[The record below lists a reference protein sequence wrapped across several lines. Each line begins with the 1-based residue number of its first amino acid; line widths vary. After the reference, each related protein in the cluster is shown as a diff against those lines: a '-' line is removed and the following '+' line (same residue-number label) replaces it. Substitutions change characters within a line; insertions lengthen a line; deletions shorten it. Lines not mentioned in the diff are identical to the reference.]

1 MRSTRHDKVLL
12 QSVKTLTFHK
22 GGVTKAKRTEPI
34 PQLTCKGKACKRY
47 QPDVVQ
53 CTNTGDDGLGNVQ
66 WKCEADMPSS
76 FRFGPVEVSCEGYS
90 RPGDKYV
97 LQGSCGL
104 EYSLVRIDPGF
115 EEGSM
120 PYVPGNGINW
130 ASTLFSLAFLGMLS
144 LILYSFLRSCI
155 RRFSPRH
162 TPPPA
167 SRFWPFSGGGGGGG
181 GGGPGGGPGG
191 NGGGSFSAPPPPY
204 SKYQSST
211 NASVPPGAATQDP
224 TQPAGGRPG
233 FWTGIGLGGLAAYL
247 AANAAATREE
257 NRRRERELAQSA
269 WFGTRIGSG
278 SGYDAMADGTGLF
291 GAGARR
297 RGWEDSRWGGG
308 TGVGSSSTMS
318 RGDSDG
324 EMRRS
329 TGFGGTNVR

>member
-1 MRSTRHDKVLL
+1 
-12 QSVKTLTFHK
+12 
-22 GGVTKAKRTEPI
+22 
-34 PQLTCKGKACKRY
+34 
-47 QPDVVQ
+47 
-53 CTNTGDDGLGNVQ
+53 
-66 WKCEADMPSS
+66 
-76 FRFGPVEVSCEGYS
+76 
-90 RPGDKYV
+90 
-97 LQGSCGL
+97 
-104 EYSLVRIDPGF
+104 
-115 EEGSM
+115 
-120 PYVPGNGINW
+120 
-130 ASTLFSLAFLGMLS
+130 MLS

-167 SRFWPFSGGGGGGG
+167 SRFWPFSGGGGGGPG
-181 GGGPGGGPGG
+181 SGPGGG
-191 NGGGSFSAPPPPY
+191 GGGSSSAPPPPY

-211 NASVPPGAATQDP
+211 NTSVPPPTTQDP

-247 AANAAATREE
+247 AANAAATREQ
-257 NRRRERELAQSA
+257 NRQRERELAQSA
-269 WFGTRIGSG
+269 WLGGG
-278 SGYDAMADGTGLF
+278 GLGYNSMADGTGIF

-308 TGVGSSSTMS
+308 SGIGSPSMRS